1 MNAVIAARVSIVL
14 AVSRSILTVIQGPGH
29 LHARTHTLTP
39 LHMDPSSDDDN
50 ERSFSFTGS
59 TLSSDTLSSHS
70 RSNSTASV
78 SSTDPRK
85 SHAPDDDTA
94 QDDFRP
100 EKRSRINPH

>member
-1 MNAVIAARVSIVL
+1 HLNSHTGARPFVCPVESCGRSFSVL
-14 AVSRSILTVIQGPGH
+14 SNMRR
-29 LHARTHTLTP
+29 HARTHTLTP

-78 SSTDPRK
+78 SSTGPRK
-85 SHAPDDDTA
+85 SHASDDDTA
-94 QDDFRP
+94 QDDSRP
-100 EKRSRINPH
+100 EKRSR